1 MLVPLLIVLP
11 LLAGGEGWSGV
22 TSGLAD
28 VGWAIILLVGGLL
41 LFGLY
46 VLPFV
51 LGIRALTRNREIPV
65 VIAVV
70 ACLTAVWGAHSLG
83 LSPAIGAFL
92 VGLLCAGS
100 PMARQLRADVAPL
113 KAVLLTLFFASIGML
128 ADASWLMDGW
138 HLPLVMSLAIA
149 IIIGKSVIGAIA
161 AMIAGFDR
169 VTALAGGILIA
180 QIGEFS
186 FVIAASAL
194 GLGIIDEEVFQF
206 LTGASLMT
214 LLIAPLLIPRSITLA
229 RRLSAILPGS
239 RRSSSDQQEASV
251 VLDSHVIVVGFGPAG
266 RTVSRILA
274 GEGRKIL
281 VIDANHRLVA
291 AAHGAG
297 YAVATG
303 NAARPDLLRWSGID
317 TASALVV
324 AAPDH
329 REAVAIVEA
338 ARTLAPHLQIVS
350 RTRYNAHTASLL
362 QAGATVAVS
371 EEDGIGHVLADLVT
385 ARMEPEGVAGD

>member
-1 MLVPLLIVLP
+1 LV
-11 LLAGGEGWSGV
+11 
-22 TSGLAD
+22 
-28 VGWAIILLVGGLL
+28 
-41 LFGLY
+41 
-46 VLPFV
+46 
-51 LGIRALTRNREIPV
+51 
-65 VIAVV
+65 
-70 ACLTAVWGAHSLG
+70 
-83 LSPAIGAFL
+83 
-92 VGLLCAGS
+92 
-100 PMARQLRADVAPL
+100 
-113 KAVLLTLFFASIGML
+113 
-128 ADASWLMDGW
+128 
-138 HLPLVMSLAIA
+138 
-149 IIIGKSVIGAIA
+149 
-161 AMIAGFDR
+161 
-169 VTALAGGILIA
+169 
-180 QIGEFS
+180 
-186 FVIAASAL
+186 
-194 GLGIIDEEVFQF
+194 
-206 LTGASLMT
+206 T

-229 RRLSAILPGS
+229 RRLSAILPSS
-239 RRSSSDQQEASV
+239 RRSSSEQQGASV
-251 VLDSHVIVVGFGPAG
+251 VLDNHVIVVGFGPAG

-274 GEGRKIL
+274 DEGRKIL

-385 ARMEPEGVAGD
+385 ARMKPEGVAGD

>member
-1 MLVPLLIVLP
+1 
-11 LLAGGEGWSGV
+11 
-22 TSGLAD
+22 
-28 VGWAIILLVGGLL
+28 
-41 LFGLY
+41 
-46 VLPFV
+46 
-51 LGIRALTRNREIPV
+51 
-65 VIAVV
+65 
-70 ACLTAVWGAHSLG
+70 
-83 LSPAIGAFL
+83 
-92 VGLLCAGS
+92 
-100 PMARQLRADVAPL
+100 
-113 KAVLLTLFFASIGML
+113 
-128 ADASWLMDGW
+128 
-138 HLPLVMSLAIA
+138 
-149 IIIGKSVIGAIA
+149 
-161 AMIAGFDR
+161 
-169 VTALAGGILIA
+169 VTAIAGGILIS
-180 QIGEFS
+180 QMGEFS
-186 FVIAASAL
+186 FVIAASAW
-194 GLGIIDEEVFQF
+194 GLGIIDEQAFQF
-206 LTGASLMT
+206 LTGASLVT

-229 RRLSAILPGS
+229 RRLSAILPRS
-239 RRSSSDQQEASV
+239 RRSSSEQQGASV
-251 VLDSHVIVVGFGPAG
+251 VLDNHVIVVGFGPAG

-274 GEGRKIL
+274 DEGRKIL

-385 ARMEPEGVAGD
+385 ARMKPEGVAGD